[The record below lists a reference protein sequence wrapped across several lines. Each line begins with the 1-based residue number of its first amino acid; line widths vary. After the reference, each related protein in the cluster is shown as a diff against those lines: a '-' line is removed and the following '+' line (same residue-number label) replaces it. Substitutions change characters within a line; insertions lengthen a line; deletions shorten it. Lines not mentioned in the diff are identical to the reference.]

1 MNVLDTLDNE
11 YLSTSD
17 LSRYSLYCLC
27 EITKRG
33 LETTTKQLPLHASFV
48 ACFDS
53 GFTFSFTVFQNSKIQ
68 KAAGTWDSCLVSGK
82 YIFCKEAKCF

>member
-1 MNVLDTLDNE
+1 MNVLDMLDNE
-11 YLSTSD
+11 YLSTPD

-33 LETTTKQLPLHASFV
+33 LETTTKQLPLHISFV

-53 GFTFSFTVFQNSKIQ
+53 GFTFSFKTVRFRKPQVLR
-68 KAAGTWDSCLVSGK
+68 TPT
-82 YIFCKEAKCF
+82 